1 MSLARE
7 KQRKSLLISPLT
19 IFPMYNFFYVFGG
32 VFFTKESEEFKK
44 QLK

>member
-32 VFFTKESEEFKK
+32 FFTKESEEFKK

>member
-19 IFPMYNFFYVFGG
+19 IFPMYYFFMYLGG
-32 VFFTKESEEFKK
+32 FLTKESEEFKK